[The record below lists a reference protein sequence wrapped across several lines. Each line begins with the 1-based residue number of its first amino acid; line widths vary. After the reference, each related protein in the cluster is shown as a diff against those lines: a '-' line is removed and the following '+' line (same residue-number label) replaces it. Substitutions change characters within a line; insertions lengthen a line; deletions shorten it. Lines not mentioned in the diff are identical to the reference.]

1 MQLRKGFCSYEYMEK
16 WKKVNETS
24 LPEKYNFQNSLNI
37 EEIPDLDYMY
47 AKRICKEFVQNFQMN
62 SISKS

>member
-1 MQLRKGFCSYEYMEK
+1 MLLRKGFCSYEYMEK

-37 EEIPDLDYMY
+37 EEIPDLDDMY
-47 AKRICKEFVQNFQMN
+47 AKRICKEFV
-62 SISKS
+62 

>member
-1 MQLRKGFCSYEYMEK
+1 MLLRKGFCSCEYMEK

>member
-1 MQLRKGFCSYEYMEK
+1 MLLRKGFCSYEYMEK

-24 LPEKYNFQNSLNI
+24 LPQKYNFQNSLNI
-37 EEIPDLDYMY
+37 EEITDLDYMHT
-47 AKRICKEFVQNFQMN
+47 KRICKEFVQNVQMN

>member
-1 MQLRKGFCSYEYMEK
+1 MLLRKGFCSYEYMEK

-47 AKRICKEFVQNFQMN
+47 AKRICKEFV
-62 SISKS
+62 

>member
-1 MQLRKGFCSYEYMEK
+1 MLLRKGFCSYEYMEK
-16 WKKVNETS
+16 WKKVNETP

-47 AKRICKEFVQNFQMN
+47 AKRICKEFV
-62 SISKS
+62 